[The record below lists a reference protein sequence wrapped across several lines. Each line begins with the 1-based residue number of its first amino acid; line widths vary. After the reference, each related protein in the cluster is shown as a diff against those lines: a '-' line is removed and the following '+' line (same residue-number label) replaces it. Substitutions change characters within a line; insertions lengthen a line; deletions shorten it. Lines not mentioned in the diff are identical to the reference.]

1 MSIGKEQIAIIIKPK
16 KIRQKSKMNV
26 ENKGE
31 GIKLSMSMISLN
43 MRTEFS
49 D

>member
-26 ENKGE
+26 ENKE